1 MDSIGEGTKSF
12 INCSYPLAGSSVY
25 MSNMAIRDIK
35 FSCIWWWWKGGME
48 IITKSIEVELD

>member
-35 FSCIWWWWKGGME
+35 FHAYGGGGRVEWKLLPNPL
-48 IITKSIEVELD
+48 KWS